1 MNEIYLLRH
10 SEPLKVNNIEN
21 SDSLQLQNE
30 KWVLTINGEN
40 IAKEKSKNS
49 ELQNFDIVF
58 SSNYV
63 RAISTAKYLAE
74 KNHLDININDNFGER
89 KFGINDWKE
98 KPKDFELNQFYD
110 ESYKIG
116 NGESQKEVRD
126 RFYRELLKILEENK
140 NKKIA
145 IISHA
150 TAIRFLLMK
159 WCVLKEDGFY
169 YNDKK
174 IIDINKCDYCEC
186 FKLEFDDN
194 NELINIQNIK

>member
-1 MNEIYLLRH
+1 MTRIYLLRH
-10 SEPLKVNNIEN
+10 SEALKVNNIEN

-58 SSNYV
+58 SSNYA
-63 RAISTAKYLAE
+63 RAIATAKYFTND
-74 KNHLDININDNFGER
+74 KINVIESFGER
-89 KFGINDWKE
+89 KFGINNWTE

-110 ESYKIG
+110 ENYKIG

-126 RFYRELLKILEENK
+126 RFYNALQSVLKENK
-140 NKKIA
+140 YKKVA

-186 FKLEFDDN
+186 FKLEFDDDKN
-194 NELINIQNIK
+194 LISINNIK